1 MVDQVTTVVMASSLA
16 FLAAGYIL
24 KSRWAY
30 AFQSVGWIVM
40 SGFWAIQTV
49 IYEAGNMSNG
59 IFTALGASFSLYL
72 SYYAFEAFTRR
83 VESEPLRFI
92 SGMSVIAGGIYYPF
106 EWVPALAGRI
116 IYMTATQTAWVLN
129 LIGYDVYAGDIITVQ
144 GNTYVPIVNTNV
156 SIILACTAIQAF
168 ALFIGAIIATS
179 APFRTKV
186 KALVFSLSVIHIL
199 NIVRNVSII
208 VLVNDHGYDFDF
220 AHNGLGKG
228 FSLLVLIVILYYL
241 FEMIPSLYDNIM
253 GLFSLDTD
261 MPKAERPEWRS

>member
-1 MVDQVTTVVMASSLA
+1 MVDQVTAVVMASSLA
-16 FLAAGYIL
+16 LLAVGYIL
-24 KSRWAY
+24 RDRRAY
-30 AFQSVGWIVM
+30 VFQSVGWIAM
-40 SGFWAIQTV
+40 AGFWAIQTV
-49 IYEAGNMSNG
+49 VYEAGNMSNG

-72 SYYAFEAFTRR
+72 SYYSFEAFYRS

-92 SGMSVIAGGIYYPF
+92 AGMSVIAGGIYYPF
-106 EWVPALAGRI
+106 EWVPALAGRL
-116 IYMTATQTAWVLN
+116 IYFTAAQTAWALN
-129 LIGYDVYAGDIITVQ
+129 LIGYDVYAGEIITVG
-144 GNTYVPIVNTNV
+144 GNTYVPIVGTNV

-168 ALFIGAIIATS
+168 ALFTGALIAVK
-179 APFRTKV
+179 APWRTKL
-186 KALVFSLSVIHIL
+186 KGLAISLLVIHVL

-261 MPKAERPEWRS
+261 LPKAKRRS